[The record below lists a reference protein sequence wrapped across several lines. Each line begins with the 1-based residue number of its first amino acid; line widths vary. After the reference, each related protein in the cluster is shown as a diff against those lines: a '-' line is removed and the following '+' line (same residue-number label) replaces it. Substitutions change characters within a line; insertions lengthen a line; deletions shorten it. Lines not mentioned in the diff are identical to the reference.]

1 MPELLTMK
9 QIAKR
14 FQVHKATIYRWI
26 KANEFPKPAVKKR
39 GMEKAITEI
48 ENDGELGFS
57 NRVRLIEAIRAAMP
71 KTEGER

>member
-39 GMEKAITEI
+39 GTYRWDADEI
-48 ENDGELGFS
+48 NKVVGIVR
-57 NRVRLIEAIRAAMP
+57 NR
-71 KTEGER
+71 